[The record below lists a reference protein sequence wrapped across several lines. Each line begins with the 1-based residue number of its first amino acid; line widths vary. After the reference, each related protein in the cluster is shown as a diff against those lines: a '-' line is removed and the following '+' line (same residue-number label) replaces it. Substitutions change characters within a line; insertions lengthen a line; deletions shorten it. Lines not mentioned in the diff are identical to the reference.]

1 MATPAAP
8 VEGSHLNDGCGN
20 GYDLAIDGGV
30 SLLYLACGSG
40 VQVIDIAD
48 PAAPGVVGRYDTG
61 GNDSYT
67 HVALR
72 GDRAW
77 FADTDGVHELDVA
90 DPTQPVQEIGRA
102 HVRTPVPNAHLVCR
116 LLLEKKKTNRHNQYT

>member
-1 MATPAAP
+1 MLRRPPRPTRTVTRFPYTTLCR
-8 VEGSHLNDGCGN
+8 SHLNDGCGN

-90 DPTQPVQEIGRA
+90 DPTQDRKS
-102 HVRTPVPNAHLVCR
+102 TR
-116 LLLEKKKTNRHNQYT
+116 LNSSH

>member
-1 MATPAAP
+1 MAESSESGTADSGGLRVYDIANPAAP
-8 VEGSHLNDGCGN
+8 VEVSHLNDGCGN

-61 GNDSYT
+61 GDDSYT
-67 HVALR
+67 HVALG
-72 GDRAW
+72 GDPA
-77 FADTDGVHELDVA
+77 GVA
-90 DPTQPVQEIGRA
+90 DPEIGKAYGRERVGL
-102 HVRTPVPNAHLVCR
+102 HV
-116 LLLEKKKTNRHNQYT
+116 

>member
-1 MATPAAP
+1 MAESIESGTADSGGLRVYDIANPAAP
-8 VEGSHLNDGCGN
+8 VEVSHLNDGCGN

-48 PAAPGVVGRYDTG
+48 PAAPGVVGRFDTG

-72 GDRAW
+72 GHRAR
-77 FADTDGVHELDVA
+77 VA
-90 DPTQPVQEIGRA
+90 DPDGLPRPHRRPSWRERGFQSVY
-102 HVRTPVPNAHLVCR
+102 L
-116 LLLEKKKTNRHNQYT
+116 